1 MEGVGEGILIVVP
14 ALSCARDCV
23 VVIVEGDEVLIHVLE
38 QGELDSVCGGQGVQ
52 PVGSIPA
59 FRLMVFAASTVF
71 GVKIAVASPDAAG
84 VESPEA
90 VDSVDSGAAS
100 EAAMLSVDVVELE
113 LLPPHLRMR
122 TTTNAA
128 DRTRAKTFSVHSLFL
143 LM

>member
-1 MEGVGEGILIVVP
+1 MEY
-14 ALSCARDCV
+14 
-23 VVIVEGDEVLIHVLE
+23 VEVRVFR
-38 QGELDSVCGGQGVQ
+38 

-90 VDSVDSGAAS
+90 VDSVDSALLS

-113 LLPPHLRMR
+113 LLP
-122 TTTNAA
+122 AA
-128 DRTRAKTFSVHSLFL
+128 PSECGNNQPPPGQNQS
-143 LM
+143 

>member
-1 MEGVGEGILIVVP
+1 MEY
-14 ALSCARDCV
+14 
-23 VVIVEGDEVLIHVLE
+23 VEVRVFR
-38 QGELDSVCGGQGVQ
+38 

-90 VDSVDSGAAS
+90 VDSVDSALLS

-113 LLPPHLRMR
+113 L
-122 TTTNAA
+122 
-128 DRTRAKTFSVHSLFL
+128 
-143 LM
+143 